1 MLSREK
7 LFFDW
12 NENFRARIRISR
24 IERRRKFETINSRI
38 CSKNCSNWICSASC
52 FREKNRL
59 LTEIKPSEL
68 QKTGISRIV
77 WARKVDTFH
86 SRNLF
91 KNCSDR
97 LFNASCLRKKSH
109 FLTEFKPLE
118 SGISRIAWRRKFER
132 INSRNYF
139 KTTSNTL
146 CIAPCFRKRS
156 HFLTEFKPLQFEPG
170 NSRNAWRRKFERI
183 SSRNYFKSTSNRL
196 CTAPY
201 FRERSHFWL
210 KANLQSSIF
219 FSI

>member
-38 CSKNCSNWICSASC
+38 CSKNCSTWIRSASC
-52 FREKNRL
+52 FRKKNRL
-59 LTEIKPSEL
+59 LTEIKPSVI

-86 SRNLF
+86 STNLF

-97 LFNASCLRKKSH
+97 LLNASCLRKKSH
-109 FLTEFKPLE
+109 FLIEFKPLE
-118 SGISRIAWRRKFER
+118 LDLASREFHGEQNLKELIQE
-132 INSRNYF
+132 
-139 KTTSNTL
+139 TTSNIP

-156 HFLTEFKPLQFEPG
+156 HFLIEFKPLQLEPG

-183 SSRNYFKSTSNRL
+183 SSRNYFNSTSNRL
-196 CTAPY
+196 CTAP
-201 FRERSHFWL
+201 FLL
-210 KANLQSSIF
+210 KINLHSSIF

>member
-12 NENFRARIRISR
+12 NQNFRARIRISR
-24 IERRRKFETINSRI
+24 IEKRRKLKQLIQEFAPKTVQTEFAVRHAFEWETV
-38 CSKNCSNWICSASC
+38 CWLKSN
-52 FREKNRL
+52 
-59 LTEIKPSEL
+59 L
-68 QKTGISRIV
+68 QRIV
-77 WARKVDTFH
+77 WARKIDAFH

-91 KNCSDR
+91 KSDSDR
-97 LFNASCLRKKSH
+97 LFNASCIRKKSH

-156 HFLTEFKPLQFEPG
+156 HFLTEFKPLQLQPG

-201 FRERSHFWL
+201 FRDRSHFWL
-210 KANLQSSIF
+210 K
-219 FSI
+219 